1 MVGEEYGW
9 VPLSGLDVLVLTILI
24 TAALMIPG
32 FLLSLAL
39 FPKRAA
45 MAMSERFALSLG
57 LGLAAPLVIF
67 VLNTSL
73 KVPVSAAISWMV
85 FAFLCIAG
93 FVLFLNRGG
102 TPNLI
107 EWYRAKSG

>member
-1 MVGEEYGW
+1 M
-9 VPLSGLDVLVLTILI
+9 SGLDVVVLTMLI
-24 TAALMIPG
+24 AATVMIPG

-45 MAMSERFALSLG
+45 MTMSERLALSFG
-57 LGLAAPLVIF
+57 LGLAAPLVIY

-73 KVPVSAAISWMV
+73 NVLVSAAISWMV
-85 FAFLCIAG
+85 FVFLCIVG

-107 EWYRAKSG
+107 DWYRSK